1 MKVKDQSPIFFSSE
15 KIISYLTLNKFKGMD
30 SNIFSLFDL
39 GTLIKRV
46 LSLNFQDKIWVKAEI
61 ASCKIVRGIAY
72 LDLIEK
78 EEGQS
83 DKVIAQQSA
92 VIWQGTLQ
100 KLNGKLPESITGF
113 LESGREIL
121 VFVQIDYN
129 ARYGL
134 KLVIDDIDPAYTL
147 GKLFQQRQELE
158 KLIYIEKLHEPNKR
172 ITLAPVIQKIA
183 VLSND
188 QAAGYHDFVQQLSEN
203 SMNYAFSLTL
213 FPISLQGALVEETV
227 LTQLKEI
234 LISNNTYD
242 VVLILRGG
250 GSKLDLS
257 GFDSIKIC
265 RAISSFPIKIITGI
279 GHEVDET
286 LSDLV
291 AGISL
296 KTPTAVAEYLL
307 YHNQTFEASIQ
318 QMVLKIND
326 IAKNK
331 VQESKVKLLRFQHEL
346 SLRPMR
352 VIDRT
357 NTKLENIQK
366 YLPNLVHNRLK
377 KEEVKLSYLERL
389 IGLVTITN
397 TLKRGFSITKVLP
410 YNKPLNDGFEENMEI
425 ETIWEKGSFKSIII
439 KK

>member
-1 MKVKDQSPIFFSSE
+1 ME
-15 KIISYLTLNKFKGMD
+15 
-30 SNIFSLFDL
+30 SNVFSLYDL

-61 ASCKIVRGIAY
+61 AACKVVRGIAY

-83 DKVIAQQSA
+83 DKIIAQQSA

-100 KLNGKLPESITGF
+100 KLNGKLSEPITGF
-113 LESGREIL
+113 LEIGREVL
-121 VFVQIDYN
+121 VLVQIDFN

-147 GKLFQQRQELE
+147 GKLFQQRKELE

-172 ITLAPVIQKIA
+172 IELTPVIQKIA

-188 QAAGYHDFVQQLSEN
+188 QAAGYHDFVHQLSEN
-203 SMNYAFSLTL
+203 AMNYAFSLTL
-213 FPISLQGALVEETV
+213 FPISLQGTLVEETV
-227 LTQLKEI
+227 ITQLKEI
-234 LISNNTYD
+234 LKSENTFD

-250 GSKLDLS
+250 GSKLDLA
-257 GFDSIKIC
+257 GFDSLHIC

-318 QMVLKIND
+318 QMVVKIND

-331 VQESKVKLLRFQHEL
+331 VQQEKLRILRFQHEL

-352 VIDRT
+352 VIDKT
-357 NTKLENIQK
+357 NTKLEYIHK
-366 YLPNLVHNRLK
+366 YLPNLVNNRLK
-377 KEEVKLSYLERL
+377 KEKVKLSYIDRL
-389 IGLVTITN
+389 ISLVNISN

-410 YNKPLNDGFEENMEI
+410 DHKPLNDGFKANMEI
-425 ETIWEKGSFKSIII
+425 ETLWEKGSFRSIII
-439 KK
+439 NK

>member
-1 MKVKDQSPIFFSSE
+1 ME
-15 KIISYLTLNKFKGMD
+15 
-30 SNIFSLFDL
+30 SNIFSLYDL

-46 LSLNFQDKIWVKAEI
+46 LSVNFHDKIWVKAEI
-61 ASCKIVRGIAY
+61 SGCKVVRGIAY
-72 LDLIEK
+72 LELVEK

-83 DKVIAQQSA
+83 DKIIAQQSA

-100 KLNGKLPESITGF
+100 KLNGKLSEPITGF
-113 LESGREIL
+113 LEIGREVL
-121 VFVQIDYN
+121 VLVQIDFN
-129 ARYGL
+129 VRYGL

-158 KLIYIEKLHEPNKR
+158 KLIFTEKLHEPNKL
-172 ITLAPVIQKIA
+172 IPLAPVIQRIA
-183 VLSND
+183 VLSNE
-188 QAAGYHDFVQQLSEN
+188 QAAGYQDFVHQLNEN

-213 FPISLQGALVEETV
+213 FPISLQGTLVEETV
-227 LTQLKEI
+227 LIQLSEI
-234 LISNNTYD
+234 LKADTTFE

-250 GSKLDLS
+250 GSKLDLA

-286 LSDLV
+286 LSDVV

-307 YHNQTFEASIQ
+307 YHNQNFEATIQ
-318 QMVLKIND
+318 KMIMKIND
-326 IAKNK
+326 KTRYK
-331 VQESKVKLLRFQHEL
+331 MQQSKLKLLRCQHEL

-357 NTKLENIQK
+357 NTKLQNIKQ
-366 YLPNLVHNRLK
+366 YLPNLIINRLK
-377 KEEVKLSYLERL
+377 KEEVKLSFLQRL
-389 IGLVTITN
+389 IGLVTISN
-397 TLKRGFSITKVLP
+397 TLKRGFSITQLLP
-410 YNKPLNDGFEENMEI
+410 GNKPLNDSIMPNMEV
-425 ETIWEKGSFKSIII
+425 ETIWEKGSFRSIII
-439 KK
+439 DK